1 MKNIFIIVVIVVSMG
16 YMFSILFDKYNA
28 AVETQTQNKLEQKQQ

>member
-1 MKNIFIIVVIVVSMG
+1 MRNVLIIRIIVISMG

-28 AVETQTQNKLEQKQQ
+28 AVETQNQNKLEQKQ

>member
-1 MKNIFIIVVIVVSMG
+1 MRNIFIIAVIVVSMG

-28 AVETQTQNKLEQKQQ
+28 AVETQEKTTSQQNK